1 MIRFK
6 FGLPKLAVQSL
17 ALYTS
22 AVMEAT
28 LLPPPEPKP
37 EWREAMERLASD
49 SVTAYRA
56 IVREEPDFVAYF
68 RAATPEVEL
77 GKLPLGSRPAKR
89 RVDGGIE
96 SLRAIPWIFAWS
108 QNRLMLP
115 AWLGAGEALQQA
127 ADRGELTLLREME
140 QQWPFFETRI
150 SMLEMVYAKAEP
162 NLAKYYETC
171 LVPQELHHLG
181 EALRSRMATGIKVV
195 LELTQSDALMSHTPW
210 NRESV
215 ELRNPY
221 IDPLNFLQ
229 AELLARTRKEQA
241 GSSNVELAL
250 MLTIAGVAAGMRNT
264 G

>member
-22 AVMEAT
+22 AVLEAT
-28 LLPPPEPKP
+28 LLPPPEPKQ
-37 EWREAMERLASD
+37 EWRNCMERIAEE
-49 SVTAYRA
+49 SVSAYRG
-56 IVREEPDFVAYF
+56 IVREEPDFVPYF

-115 AWLGAGEALQQA
+115 AWLGAGEALQA
-127 ADRGELTLLREME
+127 ACQRGEMGLLQDMDRE
-140 QQWPFFETRI
+140 WPFFSTRI

-162 NLAKYYETC
+162 NLARYYETC
-171 LVPQELHHLG
+171 LVPTNLHP
-181 EALRSRMATGIKVV
+181 T
-195 LELTQSDALMSHTPW
+195 T
-210 NRESV
+210 
-215 ELRNPY
+215 
-221 IDPLNFLQ
+221 
-229 AELLARTRKEQA
+229 
-241 GSSNVELAL
+241 
-250 MLTIAGVAAGMRNT
+250 
-264 G
+264 